1 MRKLDSD
8 ADSSWKDCVLA
19 MRIVAVVA
27 AQVVDR
33 ASLDA
38 RGGQGRMLGAQ
49 KLIMR
54 LICCLI
60 QRARGGPI

>member
-1 MRKLDSD
+1 
-8 ADSSWKDCVLA
+8 

-38 RGGQGRMLGAQ
+38 RGGQRRMLGAQ

-60 QRARGGPI
+60 QGMRGGPI